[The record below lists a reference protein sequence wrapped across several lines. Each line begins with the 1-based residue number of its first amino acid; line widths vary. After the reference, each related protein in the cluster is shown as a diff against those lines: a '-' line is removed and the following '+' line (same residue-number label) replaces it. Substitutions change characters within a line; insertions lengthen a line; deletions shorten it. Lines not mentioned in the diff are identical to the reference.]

1 MIILRQRE
9 YGKTSKMIKGALIA
23 VPAGTFIG
31 SHIGGKIGIK
41 KATEEEKKEAAKKK
55 IKQNNG
61 YIEENNKL
69 YPKTKA
75 ALEKYKKELGPE
87 KDWDDLDKQ
96 EIELWKDELDAIKIQ
111 NEDYRQENKELKS
124 GDYSSLD
131 SFDTPTGE
139 KHTMRGAAIGAAT
152 GAGIGALS
160 GYGLHKLVKKLK
172 K

>member
-1 MIILRQRE
+1 MGENKCQC
-9 YGKTSKMIKGALIA
+9 GNSSKDKYM
-23 VPAGTFIG
+23 
-31 SHIGGKIGIK
+31 
-41 KATEEEKKEAAKKK
+41 KELLKEFQKD
-55 IKQNNG
+55 
-61 YIEENNKL
+61 IEEN
-69 YPKTKA
+69 
-75 ALEKYKKELGPE
+75 
-87 KDWDDLDKQ
+87 
-96 EIELWKDELDAIKIQ
+96 IIIK
-111 NEDYRQENKELKS
+111 QENKELKS